1 VYWMALAAIPTSIL
15 EKIRKLMFSF
25 LWSGDEGKKYF
36 HLCSWE
42 VIARPKLLGGWGI
55 RNIYLFNYALATNS
69 LWCVLMKEGVWN
81 KVIKDK
87 YIPHSSVV
95 TWLRSTP
102 TTAPSASQTVRTT
115 DVAGPYADTWQ
126 VSYRTRG
133 GSRECHVSG
142 RFGTFGMQLG
152 QSQSD
157 TCHHWKGDT
166 WQGDVSS

>member
-1 VYWMALAAIPTSIL
+1 MAIAGGRFTLVKYVREGQPVHWMALAIIPASIL

-25 LWSGDEGKKYF
+25 LWSGDEGKNHF

-42 VIARPKLLGGWGI
+42 VIARPKLLGGWRI

-69 LWCVLMKEGVWN
+69 LWRVLMKEGVWN

-102 TTAPSASQTVRTT
+102 TTALSASQT
-115 DVAGPYADTWQ
+115 
-126 VSYRTRG
+126 
-133 GSRECHVSG
+133 
-142 RFGTFGMQLG
+142 
-152 QSQSD
+152 
-157 TCHHWKGDT
+157 WKNLMKSLHLLNHSLSWRPGLRH
-166 WQGDVSS
+166 